1 MLSKLD
7 DRILIQKA
15 KQGDNLAFGE
25 LVRRYQH
32 AVMRVARLR
41 TKTLEDAADLAQET
55 FLRAYRYLDRFKP
68 EKRFVNW
75 LLAIA
80 TNTAKTWMT
89 HESRFVP
96 LEETAEAVL
105 NQRTYEIY
113 SGEAIQRQV
122 RDAITGLSKI
132 NRTVVD
138 LYYICGYSYA
148 EISKKLRIPQ
158 STVRSRLQESRKQL
172 RKEFVS
178 MVTALRLQETLTE
191 KDGLTGN
198 TVTAIFEDSA
208 GNMWFGTTNGV
219 SCYDGKTFKNFTQK
233 DGLALNT
240 VGAIFEDS
248 KGVLWLGTG
257 RWDTEGKGI
266 SCYDGKTF
274 KNFTTNDGLAGN
286 TVMDIFEDR
295 DGDLWFATQEGG
307 VSRYDGSAFHNI
319 TSGFA
324 CCDDYWIR
332 DAYVNAIAQDEVGDL
347 WFGCYG
353 GVSRYDGHTL
363 HNFTTADGLPTTWI
377 CGCVV

>member
-113 SGEAIQRQV
+113 SGEAIQRRFETPSPDSQ
-122 RDAITGLSKI
+122 
-132 NRTVVD
+132 
-138 LYYICGYSYA
+138 
-148 EISKKLRIPQ
+148 
-158 STVRSRLQESRKQL
+158 RS
-172 RKEFVS
+172 
-178 MVTALRLQETLTE
+178 
-191 KDGLTGN
+191 
-198 TVTAIFEDSA
+198 
-208 GNMWFGTTNGV
+208 
-219 SCYDGKTFKNFTQK
+219 
-233 DGLALNT
+233 
-240 VGAIFEDS
+240 
-248 KGVLWLGTG
+248 TG
-257 RWDTEGKGI
+257 RSSICT
-266 SCYDGKTF
+266 TF
-274 KNFTTNDGLAGN
+274 VAIPMQKLARNFASHKAQFAVVCKNLESNL
-286 TVMDIFEDR
+286 ER
-295 DGDLWFATQEGG
+295 SL
-307 VSRYDGSAFHNI
+307 
-319 TSGFA
+319 
-324 CCDDYWIR
+324 
-332 DAYVNAIAQDEVGDL
+332 
-347 WFGCYG
+347 
-353 GVSRYDGHTL
+353 
-363 HNFTTADGLPTTWI
+363 
-377 CGCVV
+377 